1 MFELYFG
8 HELSDD
14 QLRETCH
21 FDDDDI
27 SIGNVS
33 QIDFILVAD
42 PECEDLPGSIKRNIR
57 GGNQYELLHSSFNG
71 LPCTVFIFWH

>member
-8 HELSDD
+8 HELSED

-33 QIDFILVAD
+33 QIDFILVAE
-42 PECEDLPGSIKRNIR
+42 PECEDLPHSIARNIR
-57 GGNQYELLHSSFNG
+57 GTQYELLHSSFNG